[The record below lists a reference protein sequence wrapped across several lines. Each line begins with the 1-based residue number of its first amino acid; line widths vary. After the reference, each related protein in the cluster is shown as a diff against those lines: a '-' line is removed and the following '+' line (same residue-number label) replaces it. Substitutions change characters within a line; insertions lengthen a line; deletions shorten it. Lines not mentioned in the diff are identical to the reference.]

1 MGADAQPLLILPA
14 CDRNDTIDHEIARI
28 ACAVVA
34 CNEFDGSSQLT
45 SVGIAE
51 FTKRS
56 CSSLRK
62 GTSSTYPSKPVCLRL
77 CYTASLTLI
86 PDQVRPYPVYPSF
99 RHWSPPP
106 LAQLPPPWRDC
117 PIPDALASSG
127 RLTSVIAHN
136 IIKPDGTCRITNCT
150 EQTEA
155 AHNIPEAESEWFQ
168 SRGLTRRAKMEDES
182 NFLLLK
188 VTCISNAGTR
198 TLRGVDEAK
207 GRRRLRRKRWS

>member
-62 GTSSTYPSKPVCLRL
+62 GTSSTYPSKP
-77 CYTASLTLI
+77 
-86 PDQVRPYPVYPSF
+86 
-99 RHWSPPP
+99 
-106 LAQLPPPWRDC
+106 LPPPWRDC

-127 RLTSVIAHN
+127 RLTSVIAHS

-207 GRRRLRRKRWS
+207 GRRRLKEQRLTKEKEMELRGGQAVGGQEAQPH